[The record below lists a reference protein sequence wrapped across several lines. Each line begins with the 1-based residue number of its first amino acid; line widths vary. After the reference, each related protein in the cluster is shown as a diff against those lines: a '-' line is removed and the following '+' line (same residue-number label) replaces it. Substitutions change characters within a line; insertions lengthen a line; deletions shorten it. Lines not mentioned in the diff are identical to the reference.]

1 MQITHTKSGRVI
13 HPRDLLSDLEQLHE
27 QGLQKG
33 VSTGWPGLDEY
44 ITLKPGTTF
53 YVYGQPFSGK
63 SEWWFEV
70 LLNTTCLQGWR
81 HAIFSPETGAAHNIM
96 AELISKY
103 LRKPFYRNIKGCI
116 TLEELYR
123 AHNELSDKF
132 LIIDAKDDEPLT
144 LDSIFNLVAD
154 HEQQFGRIDTITIDP
169 WNELEHDFFE
179 RDGGRQD
186 IYLERA
192 LGKVRRNAIKYNRI
206 NCIITHIAN
215 QTLVE
220 TDGFRYYPIPNPRE
234 IAGGQAYYRKGM
246 NMIAAWRPPAPK
258 QGRMMVNPENGH
270 PFEENELVLDIQ
282 KFKPKGVGKRGN
294 YSMFYDLHRNS
305 YSEQR
310 AGQYH
315 YSIRERSIL
324 QLTNQSLPNPNEED
338 LPF

>member
-1 MQITHTKSGRVI
+1 MRTTQTTGGQII
-13 HPRDLLSDLEQLHE
+13 YPRDLLSQLEELHE
-27 QGLQKG
+27 LGLQKG

-70 LLNTTCLQGWR
+70 LLNTTCLQGWK

-103 LRKPFYRNIKGCI
+103 LRKPFYRNIPGCI
-116 TLEELYR
+116 TIEELYR
-123 AHNELSDKF
+123 AHNELSEHF

-154 HEQQFGRIDTITIDP
+154 HEQQYGRIDTITIDP

-192 LGKVRRNAIKYNRI
+192 LGRIRRNAIKYNRI
-206 NCIITHIAN
+206 NCVITHIAN
-215 QTLVE
+215 QTLIE
-220 TDGFRYYPIPNPRE
+220 TDGYRCYPMPSPRE
-234 IAGGQAYYRKGM
+234 IAGGQAFYRKGM
-246 NMIAAWRPPAPK
+246 NMVAAWRPPGPK
-258 QGRMMVNPENGH
+258 NGIMMTNPETGQ
-270 PFEENELVLDIQ
+270 PFRENELVLEIQ
-282 KFKPKGVGKRGN
+282 KFKPKGVGKRGR

-305 YSEQR
+305 YSEDR
-310 AGQYH
+310 AGQFH
-315 YSIRERSIL
+315 YSIRERTQL
-324 QLTNQSLPNPNEED
+324 QLTNQSLQNPTDDD